1 MDFGD
6 GNKTFPLG
14 AVVATPAALRLLRD
28 NGLTPM
34 QLLLRHSTGD
44 WSEMDKQDQEAN
56 SLAIK
61 SGARLFASYD
71 VTEQDR
77 VWIITEAD
85 RSSTTILLP
94 SDY

>member
-1 MDFGD
+1 MDSGD
-6 GNKTFPLG
+6 GNKLFPLG

-28 NGLTPM
+28 HGLTPM
-34 QLLLRHSTGD
+34 QLLLRHSRGD

-56 SLAIK
+56 SIAIK

-71 VTEQDR
+71 VTAADR